1 MKQPVRRFRMPGRQ
15 RNPLRRHVD
24 RLEAAMNAGLIVAF
38 LITAPVLPTV
48 AVHWTR
54 AAGIR
59 QQLAE
64 MSWRQVPATVA
75 RGAPGQQDGPA
86 GPDGTVWR
94 PARWTAPD
102 GQPRSGWIP
111 VSPQAAVGSSARVW
125 VNHSGSLT
133 GQPLQRA
140 QLQRR
145 IVMAG
150 VLTAVMLGLVLCL
163 AGGAGRFLFNR
174 RRLADWDKAWRVVG
188 PRWTRQL

>member
-1 MKQPVRRFRMPGRQ
+1 M
-15 RNPLRRHVD
+15 
-24 RLEAAMNAGLIVAF
+24 AF
-38 LITAPVLPTV
+38 LIAALSANGGGSLDLPRASGSARGNNLAPGRRITV
-48 AVHWTR
+48 V
-54 AAGIR
+54 
-59 QQLAE
+59 
-64 MSWRQVPATVA
+64 
-75 RGAPGQQDGPA
+75 RGAPGQRDGPP
-86 GPDGTVWR
+86 GPDDTVWR

-145 IVMAG
+145 IVIAG

-163 AGGAGRFLFNR
+163 VGGAGRFLFNR

-188 PRWTRQL
+188 PRSYQ

>member
-1 MKQPVRRFRMPGRQ
+1 MKQPVRRFRMPGRD
-15 RNPLRRHVD
+15 RNPLRRRID
-24 RLEAAMNAGLIVAF
+24 RLEAAVNAGLILAF
-38 LITAPVLPTV
+38 LIAAPVLPTL

-59 QQLAE
+59 QQLAVIT
-64 MSWRQVPATVA
+64 WRQVPANVV
-75 RGAPGQQDGPA
+75 RGAPRQRDVSP
-86 GPDGTVWR
+86 GPDGTAWR

-102 GQPRSGWIP
+102 GRPRSGWIP
-111 VSPQAAVGSSARVW
+111 VSPQAPADSSARVW
-125 VNHSGSLT
+125 VNRSGSLT

-145 IVMAG
+145 IVIAG

-163 AGGAGRFLFNR
+163 VGGAGRYLFSR